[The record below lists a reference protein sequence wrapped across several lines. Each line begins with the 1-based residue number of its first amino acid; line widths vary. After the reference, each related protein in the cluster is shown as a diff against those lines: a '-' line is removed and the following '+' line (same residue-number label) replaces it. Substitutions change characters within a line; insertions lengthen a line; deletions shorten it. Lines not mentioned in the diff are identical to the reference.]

1 VNIEKACL
9 AKALQVGGIATL
21 LARGIEPHLFS
32 STPEGQ
38 ADAEVFQWAA
48 EHARRHNVSPS
59 PAFVKERWPN
69 WHGESSSDPLEALV
83 DAFVGNVKRRYFAS
97 KVRELA
103 VAGDDP
109 AQWGRLDEVLI
120 DASRDFAS
128 LISSSRA
135 SRLSEMEARI
145 AQYEIEKA
153 TGQPPGFE
161 LGIPAF
167 DEMIG
172 GIRPGNVVV
181 LSGFLGIGKSAL
193 GGWITLNVVEQGHSA
208 LFLSLEMSRRE
219 VLERI
224 DTMIT
229 HFSHKL
235 LRIQQLPDE
244 EVAKW
249 RRLAKQFRALE
260 HDLVVL
266 DGLGGLTIDRLYAE
280 ISRHK
285 PHFTVVDYVQLM
297 RRSRASMQSWE
308 GLVEITNE
316 CKSIALAT
324 ESVIMLVSQDN
335 REAAA
340 GGSTLASIGGSIS
353 VGQVGDVY
361 LGMHQDD
368 EMRAQNRMAVKLLKV
383 RSGPRDK
390 TVDLLWDPAHMRFGA
405 ALEGAEAF
413 TRDAPR
419 DAPA

>member
-1 VNIEKACL
+1 MNVERAML
-9 AKALQVGGIATL
+9 FRALQTGGISTL
-21 LARGIEPHLFS
+21 LARGVEVHHFAA
-32 STPEGQ
+32 TPDGAEL
-38 ADAEVFQWAA
+38 AEVFDWAVK
-48 EHARRHNVSPS
+48 HTRRHNVSPS
-59 PAFVKERWPN
+59 PALVKERWPN

-103 VAGDDP
+103 IAGDDP

-135 SRLSEMEARI
+135 SRLSEMELRI
-145 AQYEIEKA
+145 SEYEAEKA
-153 TGQPPGFE
+153 SGQPPGFD

-172 GIRPGNVVV
+172 GVRPGNVVV
-181 LSGFLGIGKSAL
+181 LSGFLNTGKSLLAA
-193 GGWITLNVVEQGHSA
+193 WMTLNIVEQAHSA
-208 LFLSLEMSRRE
+208 LFLTLEMSRRD

-235 LRIQQLPDE
+235 LRTQQLPDE
-244 EVAKW
+244 EITKW

-335 REAAA
+335 LEAAT
-340 GGSTLASIGGSIS
+340 GGSRLAMMGGSIS
-353 VGQVGDVY
+353 IGQAADIY
-361 LGMHQDD
+361 IGMHQDE
-368 EMRAQNRMAVKLLKV
+368 EMRAQNRMTVKLLKS
-383 RSGPRDK
+383 RNSLRDK
-390 TVDLLWDPAHMRFGA
+390 TADLLWDPAHMRFGA

-413 TRDAPR
+413 TREIGRAHV
-419 DAPA
+419 